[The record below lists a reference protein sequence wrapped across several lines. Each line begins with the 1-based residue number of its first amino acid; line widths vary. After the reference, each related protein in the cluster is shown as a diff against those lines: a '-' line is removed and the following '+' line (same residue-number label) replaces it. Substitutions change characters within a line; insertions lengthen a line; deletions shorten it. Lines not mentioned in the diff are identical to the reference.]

1 MASSSSSTPDPRNR
15 DAARERARQIADQH
29 ERKDKRSRRLLQLGI
44 IALVLVI
51 LAVIGV
57 VIAQNR
63 AQQIPEAGPVPAS
76 SNQWGGTVLTAD
88 GILKDRSE
96 VAERDLTEV
105 PEAPATPDESAV
117 PPGIVDPAEAEEA
130 DEPVQVVIFQDFEC
144 VHCAD
149 FETENGEALEEAV
162 TDGDITLEYR
172 NLNFLDRAT
181 PTQYSSRT
189 AAAAYEVGNQVST
202 EQYLAYV
209 EEIFSHQGTGG
220 LDNEQIADIAAKHG
234 ADRASVLTAL
244 EENAHRPLVSVV
256 SQESLANGVA
266 GTPTVFVDGEK
277 LGNEPFQDVLAEAI
291 EANE

>member
-209 EEIFSHQGTGG
+209 EEVFSHQGTGG
-220 LDNEQIADIAAKHG
+220 LDDEQLVEIAAKHG
-234 ADRASVLTAL
+234 ADIGSAL
-244 EENAHRPLVSVV
+244 EENTWRPLVNVV
-256 SQESLANGVA
+256 SQESLAHGVS
-266 GTPTVFVDGEK
+266 GTPTVFIDGEK
-277 LGNEPFQDVLAEAI
+277 LGNEAFQDALDEAI
-291 EANE
+291 KANK